1 MTEQENAVQVRPIER
16 FKSVISSQSVQ
27 EQFRNAL
34 ADGASLFVASLID
47 IYGGDA
53 KLQKCAPGE
62 VVKEALKAATLKL
75 PINKN
80 LGFAYVLAYDIK
92 KKEGNN
98 WIKVPTPQFQLGYKG
113 FIQLAM
119 RTGQYRYIN
128 ADMVYEGEKPVN
140 DRVTGSFQIEGEP
153 KSDKAI
159 GYFAYFET
167 LNGFNKA
174 IYWSAEKVRAHAKKY
189 SPSFKYENTIWH
201 TNFEAM
207 ALKTVLKNLLSK
219 YGILSVEMVQAMTS
233 DIDERSPEDRAEETI
248 QEEAN
253 TGPVIDIPDEAP
265 PVDADFEEVR
275 EEAKAETKT
284 EPQADTKPETE
295 RPDW

>member
-1 MTEQENAVQVRPIER
+1 MADEKALQKLPIDK
-16 FKSVISSQSVQ
+16 FKDVISSQSVQ

-34 ADGASLFVASLID
+34 NEGAPLFVASLID
-47 IYGGDA
+47 IYGGDS

-92 KKEGNN
+92 KKDGNN

-119 RTGQYRYIN
+119 RTGQYRFIN

-140 DRVTGSFQIEGEP
+140 DRVTGAFRIEGEP

-174 IYWSAEKVRAHAKKY
+174 IYWPAEKVRAHAKKY

-233 DIDERSPEDRAEETI
+233 DADERTPEERANDTI
-248 QEEAN
+248 QDEAN
-253 TGPVIDIPDEAP
+253 QGDVIDISDE
-265 PVDADFEEVR
+265 
-275 EEAKAETKT
+275 
-284 EPQADTKPETE
+284 PETE
-295 RPDW
+295 KAAAKEDPKPSETSTDAPDPNEPPIEGPGY